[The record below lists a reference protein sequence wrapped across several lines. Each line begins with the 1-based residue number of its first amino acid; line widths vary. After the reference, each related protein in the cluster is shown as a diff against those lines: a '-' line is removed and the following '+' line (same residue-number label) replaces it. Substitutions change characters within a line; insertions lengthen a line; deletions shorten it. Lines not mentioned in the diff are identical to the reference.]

1 VQFHRVPE
9 IDTAAMES
17 LIKDVLQPIA
27 YATNCCIELSHHTR
41 KGGQGFGGE
50 ITADDS
56 RGAGAAINA
65 ARSVRVLNR
74 MTKPE
79 AEAHGISDDERRL
92 HLRISRDKTN
102 MAPPGKA
109 RWMRLASVDI
119 GNATETLPADNVQAA
134 VPWESPKVFEGIT
147 TEAMHFIRDQA
158 RTNSYRKD
166 QRSPDWIGFPLLQH
180 LGLNPDDKAAR
191 ARARAILQA
200 WFLNGVLAVEKR
212 DDGTRRMR
220 EFVIPGNWKD
230 EKAEPLQPPLL

>member
-1 VQFHRVPE
+1 MVQFHRVPE

-119 GNATETLPADNVQAA
+119 GN
-134 VPWESPKVFEGIT
+134 
-147 TEAMHFIRDQA
+147 
-158 RTNSYRKD
+158 
-166 QRSPDWIGFPLLQH
+166 
-180 LGLNPDDKAAR
+180 GLNAGASAPLCGKEGAVFAMQQTR
-191 ARARAILQA
+191 PWSCQSLLAGV
-200 WFLNGVLAVEKR
+200 NGL
-212 DDGTRRMR
+212 
-220 EFVIPGNWKD
+220 
-230 EKAEPLQPPLL
+230 